1 MWNQSHHL
9 RIATAASAA
18 AASATAASATAAS
31 ATAASATAAS
41 LIVFILLSPL
51 ISRIGSAHE
60 PITTKVMFNKEVI
73 RILERNCLACHA
85 PGKIKSDI
93 PLTTYEEARP
103 WAKAIKEEV
112 LEKRMVP
119 FQAVKGY
126 GSFVHDYTL
135 RQRDVELL
143 VSWIEGGAPRG
154 DAKDYPKEEIDKLIS
169 GREWELGKPDLILQ
183 PAEETRIAPEGDDET
198 RCFTLPTNLKETRWI
213 KAIDFQ
219 PGAGAV
225 VHSASLFV
233 ATNAGGLSGVKGA
246 AKAVS
251 ADNCPPN
258 AEPIGQWAPGQ
269 SVNRLPDDASIKLP
283 ANSSVVMRVRYR
295 KNGQA
300 AADRS
305 SVGLYFAKDSPGKLV
320 RNVTINAPA
329 TVLPA
334 KAESHRVKA
343 SYTINES
350 TDVVAIRPL
359 LFPFARSVEV
369 AAYRPDGAVEVLIWA
384 KDYRFDWQ
392 PAYFFKK
399 PVALPKG
406 ARVEVTAYLDNSD
419 NNRNNP
425 NDPAAQKRFAGALCE
440 LSLTA
445 PAPAPQARVSRQ

>member
-1 MWNQSHHL
+1 MFNQSHKS
-9 RIATAASAA
+9 RIAIAVLAIAFFLSAA
-18 AASATAASATAAS
+18 
-31 ATAASATAAS
+31 
-41 LIVFILLSPL
+41 LLP
-51 ISRIGSAHE
+51 RMGGAHE

-73 RILERNCLACHA
+73 RILARNCLGCHA

-135 RQRDVELL
+135 PQRDVELL

-154 DAKDYPKEEIDKLIS
+154 DAKDYPKEEIERLIA
-169 GREWELGKPDLILQ
+169 GKEWPLGKPDLILQ
-183 PAEETRIAPEGDDET
+183 PDREIKIAAEGDDET
-198 RCFTLPTNLKETRWI
+198 HCFVLPTNLKEERFVN
-213 KAIDFQ
+213 AIDFQ

-233 ATNAGGLSGVKGA
+233 APPASGRSATKA
-246 AKAVS
+246 SAKN
-251 ADNCPPN
+251 NCPPN
-258 AEPIGQWAPGQ
+258 AERISQWSPGQ
-269 SVNRLPDDASIKLP
+269 SAVRLPEGAAIKLP
-283 ANSSVVMRVRYR
+283 ANSRIVAQIRYH

-300 AADRS
+300 MTDRS
-305 SVGLYFAKDSPGKLV
+305 SVGLYFAKGPITKFV
-320 RNVTINAPA
+320 RNIVINAPE
-329 TVLPA
+329 TVIPA
-334 KAESHRVKA
+334 NAESHRVKA
-343 SYTINES
+343 SYTINEP
-350 TDVVAIRPL
+350 TNAVAIRPL
-359 LFPFARSVEV
+359 LFPFAKSVE
-369 AAYRPDGAVEVLIWA
+369 AIAYLPDGSVEVLIWA

-399 PVALPKG
+399 PIALPKG
-406 ARVEVTAYLDNSD
+406 ARVEVTAYLDNSE

-425 NDPAAQKRFAGALCE
+425 NNGTAQARFAGALCE

-445 PAPAPQARVSRQ
+445 ATTTQQALR

>member
-1 MWNQSHHL
+1 MWIQSHHL
-9 RIATAASAA
+9 RVAIAV
-18 AASATAASATAAS
+18 
-31 ATAASATAAS
+31 S
-41 LIVFILLSPL
+41 LFVLLLLALFALPL
-51 ISRIGSAHE
+51 PETGSAHE

-112 LEKRMVP
+112 LEKRMAP

-126 GSFVHDYTL
+126 GSFDHDYTL
-135 RQRDVELL
+135 PKRDVELL

-154 DAKDYPKEEIDKLIS
+154 EANDYPKDEIEKLIA

-183 PAEETRIAPEGDDET
+183 PAQETQIAPKGDDET
-198 RCFTLPTNLKETRWI
+198 RCFVLPTNLKEGRWVS
-213 KAIDFQ
+213 AIDFQ

-233 ATNAGGLSGVKGA
+233 SPNAGGPSGGKA
-246 AKAVS
+246 QAKANLFVAS
-251 ADNCPPN
+251 NAGGPSGEKARAKAETTNNCLPN

-269 SVNRLPDDASIKLP
+269 SANRLPDDVAIKLP
-283 ANSSVVMRVRYR
+283 ARSRVVMRIRYH
-295 KNGQA
+295 KNGEA

-305 SVGLYFAKDSPGKLV
+305 SVGLYFAKDSTSKLV
-320 RNVTINAPA
+320 RNVTVNAPA
-329 TVLPA
+329 TVLPPN
-334 KAESHRVKA
+334 AENHRVKA

-359 LFPFARSVEV
+359 LFPFAKSIEV
-369 AAYRPDGAVEVLIWA
+369 AAYRPDGSVEVLIWA

-399 PVALPKG
+399 SVALPKG
-406 ARVEVTAYLDNSD
+406 ARLEVTAYLDNSE

-425 NDPAAQKRFAGALCE
+425 NDPPVETRFVGALCE
-440 LSLTA
+440 ISLTSA
-445 PAPAPQARVSRQ
+445 TTLKQARLGR